1 MNGTPAVQASA
12 VPVIADEAGFVRNVI
27 DQATANLIARVN
39 AASVTVEDMFLAAA
53 EIQKLPL
60 ETCNREARTRCLAR
74 IFNGQDFKVA
84 AVNARLES
92 MAEVVRSGKIRRWVL
107 PKIVAEPVFMAAAK
121 APLLFAENKWFFEQ
135 DSFVACVLEHATVDG
150 HA

>member
-1 MNGTPAVQASA
+1 MNRKPAVQAPA
-12 VPVIADEAGFVRNVI
+12 VPVFADGLVSNVI

-53 EIQKLPL
+53 EIQRLPL

-74 IFNGQDFKVA
+74 IFNEQTSKVI
-84 AVNARLES
+84 AVNFRLEA
-92 MAEVVRSGKIRRWVL
+92 MALVVRSGKIARWVL
-107 PKIVAEPVFMAAAK
+107 PNIVAEVVFLAAAK
-121 APLLFAENKWFFEQ
+121 EPILFSKKEPFFELE
-135 DSFVACVLEHATVDG
+135 SFIASVLEHAQVDG

>member
-1 MNGTPAVQASA
+1 MP
-12 VPVIADEAGFVRNVI
+12 DEAGLVSNVI

-53 EIQKLPL
+53 EIQRLPL

-74 IFNGQDFKVA
+74 IFNGQTSKVI
-84 AVNARLES
+84 AVNFRLEA
-92 MAEVVRSGKIRRWVL
+92 MALVVRSGKIARWVL
-107 PKIVAEPVFMAAAK
+107 PNIVAEVVFLAAAK
-121 APLLFAENKWFFEQ
+121 EPILFSKKEPFFELE
-135 DSFVACVLEHATVDG
+135 SFIASVLEHAQVDG

>member
-1 MNGTPAVQASA
+1 MDCTPEVQ
-12 VPVIADEAGFVRNVI
+12 VPVSPDIADEAGRVRNVI

-39 AASVTVEDMFLAAA
+39 AASVTVEDMYLAAA

-60 ETCNREARTRCLAR
+60 ETCNRGARTRCLSR
-74 IFNGQDFKVA
+74 VFSGQNYKVI

-107 PKIVAEPVFMAAAK
+107 PKIVAEPVFVAAAE
-121 APLLFAENKWFFEQ
+121 APLLFTEGDWFFEE
-135 DSFVACVLEHATVDG
+135 DAFVACVLGHADADG

>member
-1 MNGTPAVQASA
+1 MDRRPVAQAPA

-27 DQATANLIARVN
+27 DQATADLIARVN

-60 ETCNREARTRCLAR
+60 ETCNREARTRCLSR
-74 IFNGQDFKVA
+74 IFNGQNYKVIA
-84 AVNARLES
+84 INSRLEA

-107 PKIVAEPVFMAAAK
+107 PKIVAEPVFVAAAE
-121 APLLFAENKWFFEQ
+121 APLLFTEGEWFFEQ
-135 DSFVACVLEHATVDG
+135 DSFVACALEHANVDG

>member
-1 MNGTPAVQASA
+1 MNSKPVVQAPAVPAT
-12 VPVIADEAGFVRNVI
+12 ADEAGRVRNVV

-60 ETCNREARTRCLAR
+60 ETCNREARTRCLSR
-74 IFNGQDFKVA
+74 IFGGQNYKVI
-84 AVNARLES
+84 AVNARLEA
-92 MAEVVRSGKIRRWVL
+92 MALVVRSGKIRRWVL
-107 PKIVAEPVFMAAAK
+107 PKIVAEPVFVAAVK
-121 APLLFAENKWFFEQ
+121 APLLFTEGEWFFEQ
-135 DSFVACVLEHATVDG
+135 DAFVACVLEHADVDG

>member
-1 MNGTPAVQASA
+1 MRLA
-12 VPVIADEAGFVRNVI
+12 
-27 DQATANLIARVN
+27 
-39 AASVTVEDMFLAAA
+39 VTVEDMFLAAA

-74 IFNGQDFKVA
+74 IFSGQNYKVI
-84 AVNARLES
+84 AVNYRLEA

-107 PKIVAEPVFMAAAK
+107 PKIVAEPVFVAAAE
-121 APLLFAENKWFFEQ
+121 APLLFTEGDWFFEQ
-135 DSFVACVLEHATVDG
+135 DSFVACVLEHANVDG

>member
-1 MNGTPAVQASA
+1 MNSTPAVQAPA
-12 VPVIADEAGFVRNVI
+12 VPAIAEEAGLVRNVI

-74 IFNGQDFKVA
+74 IFSGQNYKVI
-84 AVNARLES
+84 AVNSRLEA
-92 MAEVVRSGKIRRWVL
+92 MARVVRSGKIRRWVL
-107 PKIVAEPVFMAAAK
+107 PNIVAEPVFAAAAK
-121 APLLFAENKWFFEQ
+121 APLLFTENEWFFEQ
-135 DSFVACVLEHATVDG
+135 DSFVACVLEHSYVDG

>member
-1 MNGTPAVQASA
+1 MESNPAIQAPAVPALANGLGS
-12 VPVIADEAGFVRNVI
+12 NVI

-60 ETCNREARTRCLAR
+60 ATCNREARTRCLAR
-74 IFNGQDFKVA
+74 IFNGQNNKVI
-84 AVNARLES
+84 AVNFRLEA
-92 MAEVVRSGKIRRWVL
+92 MARVVRSGKIGRWVL
-107 PKIVAEPVFMAAAK
+107 PNIVAEPVFVAAAK
-121 APLLFAENKWFFEQ
+121 APLLFAESVWFFEQ
-135 DSFVACVLEHATVDG
+135 YSFAASVLEHAQVDG